1 MKNINKNINTK
12 TKKQHRYKGFKKGSI
27 NQRVFYIAAY
37 LINEASKETVQ
48 SIKNLCDL
56 FYEYSMD
63 SLAQKF
69 HGTYYANLKNSMPTG
84 KEMKQATIKK
94 AIKKLELLDYIKIKQ
109 DNQNKE
115 KFKISITKKGAQ
127 EYLKYKIEKKK
138 KTKWDGKWR
147 IIIFD
152 ILESQRQ
159 IRNLLRRKLKW
170 LGFKELQKSAWVFPY
185 DVERETKEILEVCN
199 IDIVGDVRF
208 LTVERMNNDEDLKK
222 EFGLN

>member
-1 MKNINKNINTK
+1 MKNTNKNTNAETR
-12 TKKQHRYKGFKKGSI
+12 KQHRRKGFKKGSI

-37 LINEASKETVQ
+37 LINEATKETAQ
-48 SIKNLCDL
+48 GIKDLCNL
-56 FYEYSMD
+56 FYEYSTD

-69 HGTYYANLKNSMPTG
+69 HGTYYANLEDSMPTG
-84 KEMKQATIKK
+84 DEMKQATIKK

-109 DNQNKE
+109 NKQDKE

-152 ILESQRQ
+152 ILENQRQ
-159 IRNLLRRKLKW
+159 IRNLLRRRLKW
-170 LGFKELQKSAWVFPY
+170 IGFKELQKSAWIFPY
-185 DVERETKEILEVCN
+185 DVEKETKEILEVCN

-208 LTVERMNNDEDLKK
+208 LTVERMNNDKDLKK